1 MTDKYQERL
10 ETLEQELATARAEA
24 DSLRESLTEANA
36 NKEALYHLLQQA
48 PIPIAIMHGPDHVIT
63 FSNPANL
70 RVTKLT
76 AEEAIG
82 KSVREVF
89 AGRGYEPL
97 FDLLD
102 QVYATGEPFQGESP
116 PAPFDRHGTGTL
128 IPTIFNTLYYPS
140 RDSSGEIN
148 GVMSF
153 ATDVTDLVEARQRTE
168 AVNDELEAR
177 VAERAQEIEHLNQQV
192 IEAQRQ
198 ALRELSTPLIPITD
212 DVVIMPLVGTMDS
225 QRAQQVLETLLEGI
239 AQYQAEL
246 AIVDITGVSVV
257 DTQVAQALIQAAQ
270 AVNLLGAQ
278 VMLTGIQPR
287 IAQTLI
293 HLGIDLSGIQT
304 RGSLQNGVA
313 AALNG
318 TRRGSMTR
326 PS

>member
-1 MTDKYQERL
+1 MSDAYQSRL
-10 ETLEQELATARAEA
+10 ETLEQELAAARAEA
-24 DSLRESLTEANA
+24 ETLRERLTETQA
-36 NKEALYHLLQQA
+36 KTEALYTLLQQA
-48 PIPIAIMHGPDHVIT
+48 PIPISIMQGPDHVVS
-63 FSNPANL
+63 FSNEANL
-70 RVTKLT
+70 RVTKLS
-76 AEEAIG
+76 EEETIG
-82 KSVREVF
+82 KSAREIF

-102 QVYATGEPFQGESP
+102 QVYTTGEPFHGESP
-116 PAPFDRHGTGTL
+116 PAPFERHGTGTL
-128 IPTIFNTLYYPS
+128 VPTIFNTLYYPS
-140 RDSSGEIN
+140 RDSDGQIN

-168 AVNDELEAR
+168 AINDELEAR
-177 VAERAQEIEHLNQQV
+177 VAARTQEIEQLNQQV

-212 DVVIMPLVGTMDS
+212 EVVIMPLVGTMDS

-239 AQYQAEL
+239 AHYQAEL
-246 AIVDITGVSVV
+246 AIIDITGVSVV
-257 DTQVAQALIQAAQ
+257 DTQVAQSLIQAAQ

-293 HLGIDLSGIQT
+293 HLGVDLSNIQT
-304 RGSLQNGVA
+304 RGSLQSGVS

-318 TRRGSMTR
+318 AKHRVMA
-326 PS
+326 